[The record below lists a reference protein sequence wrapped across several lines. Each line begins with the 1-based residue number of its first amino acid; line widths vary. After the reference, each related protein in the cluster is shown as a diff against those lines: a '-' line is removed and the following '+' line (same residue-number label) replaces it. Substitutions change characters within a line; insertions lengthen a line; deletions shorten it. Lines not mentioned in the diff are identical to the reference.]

1 MQGAEQRLND
11 GSLVEDG
18 LPEVWVGES
27 GEQVLEETERQD
39 LSVVDN
45 VGFQRKTLFY
55 QIDDRTKPETD
66 SVRFVWL

>member
-18 LPEVWVGES
+18 LPDVRVGES

-66 SVRFVWL
+66 SVRFV

>member
-11 GSLVEDG
+11 GPLVEDG
-18 LPEVWVGES
+18 LPEVRVGES

>member
-11 GSLVEDG
+11 GPLVEDG
-18 LPEVWVGES
+18 LPEVRVGES

-66 SVRFVWL
+66 SVRFV

>member
-45 VGFQRKTLFY
+45 VGFQKKTLFY
-55 QIDDRTKPETD
+55 QIDDWAKP
-66 SVRFVWL
+66 VWKRFKFAC

>member
-18 LPEVWVGES
+18 LPEVRVGES

-45 VGFQRKTLFY
+45 VGFQRKTLFH

-66 SVRFVWL
+66 SVRFV

>member
-18 LPEVWVGES
+18 LPEVRVGES

-66 SVRFVWL
+66 SVRFV

>member
-11 GSLVEDG
+11 RSLVEDG
-18 LPEVWVGES
+18 LPEVRVGES

-66 SVRFVWL
+66 SVRFV